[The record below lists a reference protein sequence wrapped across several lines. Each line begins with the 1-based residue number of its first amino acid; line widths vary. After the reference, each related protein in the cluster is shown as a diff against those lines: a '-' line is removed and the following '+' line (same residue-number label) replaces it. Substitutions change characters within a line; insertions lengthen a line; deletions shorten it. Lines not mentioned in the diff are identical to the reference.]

1 MSRTILLADDSVTIQ
16 KVVELTFMEEDVEV
30 VAVGSGA
37 EAVEKLEE
45 VSPSLVIADVHMPAP
60 DGFELCRLVKQKR
73 PGVPVLLLVG
83 TFEAFDP
90 QDVAD
95 CGAEGYLKKPFDSQ
109 ELMRQVEQLLAASEP
124 GSPAEPESEERTR
137 VLFEAPEGRER
148 DLLHGVDAEIDAL
161 AGVSQPPDST
171 KPAAAPSQHPAE
183 AAAAEEAAADRPEA
197 EEEESAVQ
205 VAVAASG
212 ARLSEE
218 EVDRIARRVIELMS
232 ETTVREVAWEV
243 IPDLAEVVIKKRLRE
258 LESQTE

>member
-45 VSPSLVIADVHMPAP
+45 VDPSLVIADVHMPAP

-90 QDVAD
+90 QDVQD

-109 ELMRQVEQLLAASEP
+109 ELMRQVEELLTASEA
-124 GSPAEPESEERTR
+124 GSPADPDAEGGTR
-137 VLFEAPEGRER
+137 VLFEATEHRER

-161 AGVSQPPDST
+161 AGVSEPPDST
-171 KPAAAPSQHPAE
+171 KPAAAPTQHPAQGAVEEETAVEE
-183 AAAAEEAAADRPEA
+183 AAAAAPAAA
-197 EEEESAVQ
+197 
-205 VAVAASG
+205 G
-212 ARLSEE
+212 RLSDE
-218 EVDRIARRVIELMS
+218 EVDRIARRVVELLS
-232 ETTVREVAWEV
+232 DATVRDVAWEV

-258 LESQTE
+258 LENQTD